1 MIGAAALGAPVGAQN
16 ASGPTF
22 NKDVAPIIFNNCAG
36 CHRPGDVAPMSLL
49 TYEQARPYARAI
61 KARVAAREMPPWPP
75 DPRFGKFR
83 NPHTLT
89 DAQVNTLVAWADADA
104 PQGTGNPPRPPRF
117 VEGWT
122 SQMDRPPDQII
133 EAPLDVDLPASGII
147 PQFKIYSKMQYGRDR
162 FLEAIEL
169 RPINRAVVHHA
180 SVFRAKLPIGSSIGR
195 GELWSSG
202 PVMDGVPFLR
212 DGRPAPDA
220 DVAVQPLIFYV
231 PSGGFI
237 RFPRGVA
244 KRIQLDDYLQW
255 TFHLVTTGK
264 IERAGA
270 RIGLWFSRTDPD
282 HEVFTWKAS
291 ESVSVGGREL
301 ATDNLGPQFPNI
313 PPNEAD
319 FEVTGVMKVNEPITL
334 YALWP
339 HMHYRG
345 RDMTFVLVDRNGKE
359 ETLLS
364 VPKYSFAW
372 QFTYELASPRRIA
385 QGSLIKAIA
394 HYDNSSRN
402 KDNPNPN
409 EEVTWGPQANNEM
422 FDPYVEITY
431 DRRLLQPDCNG
442 FGAPS
447 GPPTGQPGGALGSPC
462 R

>member
-1 MIGAAALGAPVGAQN
+1 M
-16 ASGPTF
+16 PTF
-22 NKDVAPIIFNNCAG
+22 NKDVAPIIVNNCAS

-49 TYEQARPYARAI
+49 SYEQARPYARAI
-61 KARVAAREMPPWPP
+61 KTRVAAREMPPWPP

-89 DAQVNTLVAWADADA
+89 DAQINTLVAWADAGA
-104 PQGTGNPPRPPRF
+104 PEGTGTPPRLPKF

-133 EAPLDVDLPASGII
+133 EAPFDADLQASGII
-147 PQFKIYSKMQYGRDR
+147 PEFKIWTKMQYGRDR

-169 RPINRAVVHHA
+169 RPANRAVMHHA
-180 SVFRAKLPIGSSIGR
+180 SVFRVKLPIGSSIGR
-195 GELWSSG
+195 GELWSGG

-212 DGRPAPDA
+212 DGRPAPA
-220 DVAVQPLIFYV
+220 SSVLSVQPLIFYV
-231 PSGGFI
+231 PAGGFI

-244 KRIQLDDYLQW
+244 KRVQADDYLQW

-264 IERAGA
+264 MEPAGA
-270 RIGLWFSRTDPD
+270 RLGLWFSRSDPE
-282 HEVFTWKAS
+282 HEVITWKAS
-291 ESVSVGGREL
+291 ETVTVNGKDVV
-301 ATDNLGPQFPNI
+301 TDAFGPQFPNI
-313 PPNEAD
+313 PANDPD
-319 FEVTGVMKVNEPITL
+319 FTVTGIMKVTEPITL

-345 RDMTFVLVDRNGKE
+345 RDMTFVLVDKNGKE
-359 ETLLS
+359 QTLLS

-372 QFTYELASPRRIA
+372 QFTYELASPMRIPA
-385 QGSLIKAIA
+385 GSMIRAIA

-402 KDNPNPN
+402 PDNPNPL
-409 EEVTWGPQANNEM
+409 EDVIWGPQASNEM

-431 DRRLLQPDCNG
+431 DRRLLQPDCNQ

-447 GPPTGQPGGALGSPC
+447 ASTGAQPGSGLGTPC